1 MWIRACREIDVRKW
15 GLPRPGMLPSPLRH
29 LPPAAAA
36 PRIGP
41 PAAGREAEQT
51 LRLETTPDLAE
62 RRQIRSAIR
71 ELRRQELERD
81 EEALASKRFRSER
94 GSRRQENK
102 ENWLRSQRL
111 EEEQQKSLALL
122 SGKLDSI
129 TDVEELTALLRGAD
143 EYEERKLIRAAI
155 RKLRANEIEA
165 AASAGRAHNSR
176 KGEKEPLA
184 SKGKESSDGGSS
196 PAQLEDLE
204 ERERIRAQI
213 RELRSEQRGEPHKPD
228 AQDPASGT
236 LLLLDPLHPPCCS
249 SSLELEPQRRAEP
262 PERSS
267 QSPEPGPG
275 AEQPCTQEGAGEG
288 LGQPEAGGSGEPSQ
302 GGPEH
307 QETPATTGDSCPV
320 EETRRRLPS
329 DGNQNSQV
337 SICVKSQVPEKPAS
351 SANKTTRAEPA
362 REQPFQRANSVR
374 ERVRKFTSDSL
385 AQPGPRSCSQKW
397 ESPGKGSWVL
407 QQQLLRPQGAC
418 GSQAASAQRTADL
431 PSGPRC
437 GLSPAPPGHAAL
449 RGAKEG
455 SGGPPA
461 SSRAEHHTSSSEAQA
476 AMAGGPACPKE
487 EGSSVGRSQAGQS
500 QGGRL
505 TSPQRPIENAEGSSS
520 GTEEPGA
527 QHAASLPS
535 CPAQPQPPACGTKA
549 SARDEDTMKTLFTIE
564 IKDGRA
570 QPVSNRIVGV
580 PGSQRA
586 ELTLGLRSSPIRI
599 SSSSTASGTGRVSTA
614 SKMEAELVE
623 RPQVPVPEPELPNG
637 MEKAQAR
644 EPEKRNKLSAE
655 ELSRIEEEDVLDKM
669 LDQTSDFEERRLI
682 RSAMRELRQRK
693 REQRDK
699 ERGQRLEEVK
709 SQAAAGKTGHATETT
724 TRQSAQSADGSA
736 RHTLTK
742 TEHLVQSKDGTKTSR
757 MTTVESSYTKRSDNG
772 STFVQTKSSYSSS
785 SKKVGSI
792 FDREDESSSRQGSL
806 AALERRQAEKK
817 KELLKAQILPKTSA
831 TQARKAM
838 IEKLEKESGS
848 PSSPA
853 MSRVAVQRSSSF
865 GVPNANSIKQML
877 LDWCRAKT
885 RGYEHVDIQN
895 FSSSWSDGMA
905 FCALVHNFFPEAF
918 DYTQLTPQNRRRNF
932 EVAFSSAEMLVDCM
946 PLVEVEDMMI
956 MGKRPDSK
964 CVFTYVQSLYNHL
977 RRHELRLRQKEF

>member
-1 MWIRACREIDVRKW
+1 MSEENLLSMDEGALRK
-15 GLPRPGMLPSPLRH
+15 LL
-29 LPPAAAA
+29 
-36 PRIGP
+36 
-41 PAAGREAEQT
+41 EAT
-51 LRLETTPDLAE
+51 LDLAE

-94 GSRRQENK
+94 GSHRQENK

-129 TDVEELTALLRGAD
+129 TDVEELTALLRGAG

-165 AASAGRAHNSR
+165 AASAGRAHSSR
-176 KGEKEPLA
+176 KGENEPLA
-184 SKGKESSDGGSS
+184 SKGQESADGGSS
-196 PAQLEDLE
+196 VLEDLE

-213 RELRSEQRGEPHKPD
+213 RELRSEQRGEPQKPD

-236 LLLLDPLHPPCCS
+236 LLLLDPLHPPRCS
-249 SSLELEPQRRAEP
+249 SSSELEPQQRAEP
-262 PERSS
+262 PECSS

-275 AEQPCTQEGAGEG
+275 AEQPCVSLTSPCTPERDGEG
-288 LGQPEAGGSGEPSQ
+288 PSQPEAGGSGGPNQ
-302 GGPEH
+302 GGPEQ
-307 QETPATTGDSCPV
+307 QEAPAATGNSCPA
-320 EETRRRLPS
+320 EETHQRLPS
-329 DGNQNSQV
+329 NGSQSSQV
-337 SICVKSQVPEKPAS
+337 SVCVKSQAPEKPAS
-351 SANKTTRAEPA
+351 AANKTRAEPT

-407 QQQLLRPQGAC
+407 QQQLLRPQGA
-418 GSQAASAQRTADL
+418 QRTADL

-461 SSRAEHHTSSSEAQA
+461 SSSAERRTSSSEAEA

-487 EGSSVGRSQAGQS
+487 EGSSVGRSQAGQL
-500 QGGRL
+500 QGGQL
-505 TSPQRPIENAEGSSS
+505 TSPQRHIENAVGSSS
-520 GTEEPGA
+520 CTEEPGT

-535 CPAQPQPPACGTKA
+535 SPARAQPPACGTKA

-570 QPVSNRIVGV
+570 QPISSRIVST
-580 PGSQRA
+580 PGSQRT
-586 ELTLGLRSSPIRI
+586 ELTLGLQSSPIRI
-599 SSSSTASGTGRVSTA
+599 SSSSSTASCTGRVSTA
-614 SKMEAELVE
+614 SKMEAEPVE
-623 RPQVPVPEPELPNG
+623 QPQVPVPEPELSNG

-644 EPEKRNKLSAE
+644 EPEKRSKLSAE
-655 ELSRIEEEDVLDKM
+655 ELSRIEEEEVLDKM
-669 LDQTSDFEERRLI
+669 LDQTLDFEERRLI

-699 ERGQRLEEVK
+699 ERGQRLQEVK
-709 SQAAAGKTGHATETT
+709 SQAAAGKTGRATENT
-724 TRQSAQSADGSA
+724 TRQGAQSADGSA

-742 TEHLVQSKDGTKTSR
+742 TEHLVQSNNGTKTSR
-757 MTTVESSYTKRSDNG
+757 MTTVESSYTKRSENG

-817 KELLKAQILPKTSA
+817 KELLKAQSLPKTSA

-905 FCALVHNFFPEAF
+905 FCALVHNFFPQAF

-932 EVAFSSAEMLVDCM
+932 EVAFSSAEKHADC
-946 PLVEVEDMMI
+946 PQLLDVEDMVRM
-956 MGKRPDSK
+956 REPDWK
-964 CVFTYVQSLYNHL
+964 CVYTYIQEFYRCLVQKGLVKTKKS
-977 RRHELRLRQKEF
+977 

>member
-1 MWIRACREIDVRKW
+1 MSEENLLSMDEGALRK
-15 GLPRPGMLPSPLRH
+15 LL
-29 LPPAAAA
+29 
-36 PRIGP
+36 
-41 PAAGREAEQT
+41 EAT
-51 LRLETTPDLAE
+51 LDLAE

-94 GSRRQENK
+94 SSHRQENK
-102 ENWLRSQRL
+102 ENWLRSQQL

-129 TDVEELTALLRGAD
+129 TDVEELTALLRGAG

-165 AASAGRAHNSR
+165 AASAGRAHSSR
-176 KGEKEPLA
+176 KGENEPLA
-184 SKGKESSDGGSS
+184 SKGKESANGGSS
-196 PAQLEDLE
+196 VLEDLE
-204 ERERIRAQI
+204 EQEHIRAQI
-213 RELRSEQRGEPHKPD
+213 RELRSEQRGEPQKPD
-228 AQDPASGT
+228 AQDLASGT
-236 LLLLDPLHPPCCS
+236 LLLLDPLHPPRCS
-249 SSLELEPQRRAEP
+249 SSSELEPQQRAEP
-262 PERSS
+262 PEHSS

-275 AEQPCTQEGAGEG
+275 AEQPCVSPTSPCAQEGDGEG
-288 LGQPEAGGSGEPSQ
+288 LGQPEAGGSGGLSQ
-302 GGPEH
+302 GGPEQ
-307 QETPATTGDSCPV
+307 QEAPATTGDSCPA
-320 EETRRRLPS
+320 EETHQRLPS
-329 DGNQNSQV
+329 NGSWSSQV
-337 SICVKSQVPEKPAS
+337 SVCVKSQAPEKPAS
-351 SANKTTRAEPA
+351 AANKTRAEPT

-407 QQQLLRPQGAC
+407 QQQLLRPQGA
-418 GSQAASAQRTADL
+418 QRTADL
-431 PSGPRC
+431 PIGPRC

-449 RGAKEG
+449 QGAKEG

-461 SSRAEHHTSSSEAQA
+461 SSRTERRTSSSEAEA

-500 QGGRL
+500 QGGQL
-505 TSPQRPIENAEGSSS
+505 TSPKRPIENAVGSSS
-520 GTEEPGA
+520 CTEEPGT

-535 CPAQPQPPACGTKA
+535 SPARPQPPACGTKA
-549 SARDEDTMKTLFTIE
+549 SARDEDAMKTLFTIE

-570 QPVSNRIVGV
+570 QPDSSRIVSA
-580 PGSQRA
+580 PGSQRT
-586 ELTLGLRSSPIRI
+586 ELTLGLRSSPIQI
-599 SSSSTASGTGRVSTA
+599 SSSSTASGTSRVTTA

-623 RPQVPVPEPELPNG
+623 QPQVPVPEPELSNG

-644 EPEKRNKLSAE
+644 EPEKRSKLSAE
-655 ELSRIEEEDVLDKM
+655 ELSRIEEEEVLDKM
-669 LDQTSDFEERRLI
+669 LDQTLDFEERRLI

-693 REQRDK
+693 RD
-699 ERGQRLEEVK
+699 
-709 SQAAAGKTGHATETT
+709 
-724 TRQSAQSADGSA
+724 
-736 RHTLTK
+736 
-742 TEHLVQSKDGTKTSR
+742 DGTKTSR
-757 MTTVESSYTKRSDNG
+757 MRTVESSYTKRSENG

-817 KELLKAQILPKTSA
+817 KELLKAQSLPKTSA

-905 FCALVHNFFPEAF
+905 FCALVHNFFPQAF

>member
-1 MWIRACREIDVRKW
+1 MSEENLLSMDEGALRK
-15 GLPRPGMLPSPLRH
+15 LL
-29 LPPAAAA
+29 
-36 PRIGP
+36 
-41 PAAGREAEQT
+41 EA
-51 LRLETTPDLAE
+51 TPDLAE

-262 PERSS
+262 LERSS

-275 AEQPCTQEGAGEG
+275 AEQPCTQEGDGEG

-302 GGPEH
+302 GGPEQ

-329 DGNQNSQV
+329 DGNQSSQV

-351 SANKTTRAEPA
+351 SANKTTRAAPTHDVPGTPARQDLHRYTHMPSAPYSPLPARSAEPA

-418 GSQAASAQRTADL
+418 SSQAASAQRTADL

-623 RPQVPVPEPELPNG
+623 QPQVPVPEPELPNG

-693 REQRDK
+693 RE
-699 ERGQRLEEVK
+699 
-709 SQAAAGKTGHATETT
+709 
-724 TRQSAQSADGSA
+724 
-736 RHTLTK
+736 
-742 TEHLVQSKDGTKTSR
+742 DGTKTSR

-895 FSSSWSDGMA
+895 FSSSWSDGLA

>member
-1 MWIRACREIDVRKW
+1 MSEENLLSMDEGALRK
-15 GLPRPGMLPSPLRH
+15 LL
-29 LPPAAAA
+29 
-36 PRIGP
+36 
-41 PAAGREAEQT
+41 EAT
-51 LRLETTPDLAE
+51 LDLAE

-94 GSRRQENK
+94 GSHRQENK

-129 TDVEELTALLRGAD
+129 TDVEELTALLRGAG

-165 AASAGRAHNSR
+165 AASAGRAHSSR
-176 KGEKEPLA
+176 KGENEPLA
-184 SKGKESSDGGSS
+184 SKGQESADGGSS
-196 PAQLEDLE
+196 VLEDLE

-213 RELRSEQRGEPHKPD
+213 RELRSEQRGEPQKPD

-236 LLLLDPLHPPCCS
+236 LLLLDPLHPPRCS
-249 SSLELEPQRRAEP
+249 SSSELEPQQRAEP
-262 PERSS
+262 PECSS

-275 AEQPCTQEGAGEG
+275 AEQPCVSLTSPCTPERDGEG
-288 LGQPEAGGSGEPSQ
+288 PSQPEAGGSGGPNQ
-302 GGPEH
+302 GGPEQ
-307 QETPATTGDSCPV
+307 QEAPAATGNSCPA
-320 EETRRRLPS
+320 EETHQRLPS
-329 DGNQNSQV
+329 NGSQSSQV
-337 SICVKSQVPEKPAS
+337 SVCVKSQAPEKPAS
-351 SANKTTRAEPA
+351 AANKTRAEPT

-407 QQQLLRPQGAC
+407 QQQLLRPQGA
-418 GSQAASAQRTADL
+418 QRTADL

-461 SSRAEHHTSSSEAQA
+461 SSSAERRTSSSEAEA

-487 EGSSVGRSQAGQS
+487 EGSSVGRSQAGQL
-500 QGGRL
+500 QGGQL
-505 TSPQRPIENAEGSSS
+505 TSPQRHIENAVGSSS
-520 GTEEPGA
+520 CTEEPGT

-535 CPAQPQPPACGTKA
+535 SPARAQPPACGTKA

-570 QPVSNRIVGV
+570 QPISSRIVST
-580 PGSQRA
+580 PGSQRT
-586 ELTLGLRSSPIRI
+586 ELTLGLQSSPIRI
-599 SSSSTASGTGRVSTA
+599 SSSSSTASCTGRVSTA
-614 SKMEAELVE
+614 SKMEAEPVE
-623 RPQVPVPEPELPNG
+623 QPQVPVPEPELSNG

-644 EPEKRNKLSAE
+644 EPEKRSKLSAE
-655 ELSRIEEEDVLDKM
+655 ELSRIEEEEVLDKM
-669 LDQTSDFEERRLI
+669 LDQTLDFEERRLI

-693 REQRDK
+693 RDN
-699 ERGQRLEEVK
+699 
-709 SQAAAGKTGHATETT
+709 
-724 TRQSAQSADGSA
+724 
-736 RHTLTK
+736 
-742 TEHLVQSKDGTKTSR
+742 GTKTSR
-757 MTTVESSYTKRSDNG
+757 MTTVESSYTKRSENG

-817 KELLKAQILPKTSA
+817 KELLKAQSLPKTSA

-905 FCALVHNFFPEAF
+905 FCALVHNFFPQAF

>member
-351 SANKTTRAEPA
+351 SANKTTRAAPTHDVPGPPARQDLHRYAHMPSAPYSPLPARSTEPA

-693 REQRDK
+693 RE
-699 ERGQRLEEVK
+699 
-709 SQAAAGKTGHATETT
+709 
-724 TRQSAQSADGSA
+724 
-736 RHTLTK
+736 
-742 TEHLVQSKDGTKTSR
+742 DGTKTSR

>member
-1 MWIRACREIDVRKW
+1 MSEENLLSMDEGALRK
-15 GLPRPGMLPSPLRH
+15 LL
-29 LPPAAAA
+29 
-36 PRIGP
+36 
-41 PAAGREAEQT
+41 EAT
-51 LRLETTPDLAE
+51 LDLAE

-111 EEEQQKSLALL
+111 EEEQQKSLVLL

-129 TDVEELTALLRGAD
+129 TDVEELTALLRGAG

-176 KGEKEPLA
+176 KGENEPLA

-196 PAQLEDLE
+196 VVEDLE

-236 LLLLDPLHPPCCS
+236 LLLLDPLHPPRCS
-249 SSLELEPQRRAEP
+249 SSSELEPQQRAEP

-275 AEQPCTQEGAGEG
+275 AEQPCTQEGDGQG

-302 GGPEH
+302 GGPEQ
-307 QETPATTGDSCPV
+307 QEPPATTGDSCPA

-329 DGNQNSQV
+329 DGSQSSQV
-337 SICVKSQVPEKPAS
+337 SVCVKSQVPEKPAS

-407 QQQLLRPQGAC
+407 QQQLLRPQGAW
-418 GSQAASAQRTADL
+418 GSQAGSAQRTADL

-487 EGSSVGRSQAGQS
+487 EGSPVGRSQAGQS

-570 QPVSNRIVGV
+570 QPVSSRIVGA

-586 ELTLGLRSSPIRI
+586 ELTLGLRSSPIRS

-623 RPQVPVPEPELPNG
+623 QPQVPVPEPELPNG

-644 EPEKRNKLSAE
+644 EPEKRSKLSAE

-693 REQRDK
+693 RD
-699 ERGQRLEEVK
+699 
-709 SQAAAGKTGHATETT
+709 
-724 TRQSAQSADGSA
+724 
-736 RHTLTK
+736 
-742 TEHLVQSKDGTKTSR
+742 DGTKTSR
-757 MTTVESSYTKRSDNG
+757 MTTVESSYTKRSENG

-932 EVAFSSAEMLVDCM
+932 EVAFSSAEKHADC
-946 PLVEVEDMMI
+946 PQLLDVEDMVRM
-956 MGKRPDSK
+956 REPDWK
-964 CVFTYVQSLYNHL
+964 CVYTYIQEFYRCLVQKGLVKTKKS
-977 RRHELRLRQKEF
+977 

>member
-1 MWIRACREIDVRKW
+1 MSEENLLSMDEGALRK
-15 GLPRPGMLPSPLRH
+15 LL
-29 LPPAAAA
+29 
-36 PRIGP
+36 
-41 PAAGREAEQT
+41 EAT
-51 LRLETTPDLAE
+51 LDLAE

-94 GSRRQENK
+94 SSHRQENK

-129 TDVEELTALLRGAD
+129 TDVEELTALLRGAG

-155 RKLRANEIEA
+155 RKLRAKEIEA
-165 AASAGRAHNSR
+165 AASAGRAHGSR
-176 KGEKEPLA
+176 KGENEPLA
-184 SKGKESSDGGSS
+184 FKEKESPDGGSS
-196 PAQLEDLE
+196 VPEDLE
-204 ERERIRAQI
+204 EREQIRAKI
-213 RELRSEQRGEPHKPD
+213 RELRSEQRREPQKPD

-236 LLLLDPLHPPCCS
+236 LLLLDPLPPPHCS
-249 SSLELEPQRRAEP
+249 SSSELEPQQRADP

-267 QSPEPGPG
+267 QSPEPSPG
-275 AEQPCTQEGAGEG
+275 AEQPCASLTSPCAQEGDGEG
-288 LGQPEAGGSGEPSQ
+288 FGQPEAGGSGEPSQ
-302 GGPEH
+302 GEPEQ
-307 QETPATTGDSCPV
+307 QEAPATTGDSCPA
-320 EETRRRLPS
+320 EETCRRLPS
-329 DGNQNSQV
+329 NRSQSSQV
-337 SICVKSQVPEKPAS
+337 SSCVKSQAPEKPAS
-351 SANKTTRAEPA
+351 TANKTRAAPTHDVPGTPARQDLSRHTHMPSAPFSPLLAHSTEPA

-397 ESPGKGSWVL
+397 ETPGKGSWVL
-407 QQQLLRPQGAC
+407 QQQLLRPQGAW
-418 GSQAASAQRTADL
+418 GSKAGSAQCTADL

-437 GLSPAPPGHAAL
+437 GLSPAPLGHAAL
-449 RGAKEG
+449 RGVKEG

-461 SSRAEHHTSSSEAQA
+461 SSRAERRTSSLEAEA
-476 AMAGGPACPKE
+476 AIAGGPACPKE

-500 QGGRL
+500 QGSLL
-505 TSPQRPIENAEGSSS
+505 TSPQRPIENTEGSSS

-535 CPAQPQPPACGTKA
+535 RPARPQPPACGTKA
-549 SARDEDTMKTLFTIE
+549 SARDEDPMKTLFTIE

-570 QPVSNRIVGV
+570 QPLSSRVVGT

-599 SSSSTASGTGRVSTA
+599 SSTGTGRVSTA
-614 SKMEAELVE
+614 SKMEAELTQQ
-623 RPQVPVPEPELPNG
+623 PQVLVPEPELPNG

-644 EPEKRNKLSAE
+644 EPEKRSKLSAE

-682 RSAMRELRQRK
+682 RTAMRELRQRK
-693 REQRDK
+693 RD
-699 ERGQRLEEVK
+699 
-709 SQAAAGKTGHATETT
+709 
-724 TRQSAQSADGSA
+724 
-736 RHTLTK
+736 
-742 TEHLVQSKDGTKTSR
+742 DGTRTSR
-757 MTTVESSYTKRSDNG
+757 MTTVESSYTKRSENG

-817 KELLKAQILPKTSA
+817 KELLKAQSLPKTSA

>member
-1 MWIRACREIDVRKW
+1 MSEENLLSMDEGALRK
-15 GLPRPGMLPSPLRH
+15 LL
-29 LPPAAAA
+29 
-36 PRIGP
+36 
-41 PAAGREAEQT
+41 EAT
-51 LRLETTPDLAE
+51 LDLAE

-94 GSRRQENK
+94 GSHRQENK
-102 ENWLRSQRL
+102 ENWLGSQRL

-129 TDVEELTALLRGAD
+129 TDVEELTALLRGAG

-165 AASAGRAHNSR
+165 AASAGGSHSSR
-176 KGEKEPLA
+176 KGDNEPLA
-184 SKGKESSDGGSS
+184 SKGKESADGGSS
-196 PAQLEDLE
+196 VLEDLE

-213 RELRSEQRGEPHKPD
+213 RELRSEQRGEPQKPD

-236 LLLLDPLHPPCCS
+236 LLLLDPLHPPRCS
-249 SSLELEPQRRAEP
+249 SSSELEPQQRAEP
-262 PERSS
+262 PECSS

-275 AEQPCTQEGAGEG
+275 AEQPCASPTSPCAQEGDGEG
-288 LGQPEAGGSGEPSQ
+288 LGQPEAGGSGGPSQ
-302 GGPEH
+302 GEPE
-307 QETPATTGDSCPV
+307 QQATPATTGDSCPA
-320 EETRRRLPS
+320 EETHQRLPS
-329 DGNQNSQV
+329 NGSRSSQV
-337 SICVKSQVPEKPAS
+337 SVCVKSQAPEKPPSA
-351 SANKTTRAEPA
+351 ANKTRAAPTQDVPGTPARQDLRRYAHMPSAPFSPLPARSTEPT

-385 AQPGPRSCSQKW
+385 AQPAPRSCSQKW
-397 ESPGKGSWVL
+397 ESPGKGSWAL
-407 QQQLLRPQGAC
+407 QQQLLRPQG
-418 GSQAASAQRTADL
+418 AQRTADL

-437 GLSPAPPGHAAL
+437 GLSPVPPGHAAL

-461 SSRAEHHTSSSEAQA
+461 SSRAERRTSSSEAEA

-505 TSPQRPIENAEGSSS
+505 TSPQRPIENAVGSSS
-520 GTEEPGA
+520 CTEEPGT
-527 QHAASLPS
+527 QYAASLPS
-535 CPAQPQPPACGTKA
+535 RPARPQPPACGTKA

-570 QPVSNRIVGV
+570 QPVSSRIVGA

-623 RPQVPVPEPELPNG
+623 QAQVPVPEPELSNG

-644 EPEKRNKLSAE
+644 ELEKRSKLSAE
-655 ELSRIEEEDVLDKM
+655 ELSRIEEEEVLDKM
-669 LDQTSDFEERRLI
+669 LDQTLDFEERRLI

-699 ERGQRLEEVK
+699 ERGQRLQEVK

-742 TEHLVQSKDGTKTSR
+742 TEHLVQSNDGTKTSR
-757 MTTVESSYTKRSDNG
+757 MTTVESSYTKRSENG

-817 KELLKAQILPKTSA
+817 KELLKAQSLPKTSA

-838 IEKLEKESGS
+838 IEKLESGS

-932 EVAFSSAEMLVDCM
+932 EVAFSSAEKHADC
-946 PLVEVEDMMI
+946 PQLLDVEDMVRM
-956 MGKRPDSK
+956 REPDWK
-964 CVFTYVQSLYNHL
+964 CVYTYIQEFYRCLVQKGLVKTKKS
-977 RRHELRLRQKEF
+977 

>member
-1 MWIRACREIDVRKW
+1 MSEENLLSMDEGALRK
-15 GLPRPGMLPSPLRH
+15 LL
-29 LPPAAAA
+29 
-36 PRIGP
+36 
-41 PAAGREAEQT
+41 EAT
-51 LRLETTPDLAE
+51 LDLAE

-71 ELRRQELERD
+71 ELRRQELEQD

-102 ENWLRSQRL
+102 ENWLRSQQL

-129 TDVEELTALLRGAD
+129 TDVEELTALLRGAG

-165 AASAGRAHNSR
+165 AASAGRAHSSR
-176 KGEKEPLA
+176 KGENEPLA

-196 PAQLEDLE
+196 VLEDLE

-213 RELRSEQRGEPHKPD
+213 RELRSEQRGEPHKSD

-236 LLLLDPLHPPCCS
+236 LLLLDPLHPPRCS
-249 SSLELEPQRRAEP
+249 LSSELEPQQGAEP

-275 AEQPCTQEGAGEG
+275 AEQPCASPPSPSAQDRDGEG

-302 GGPEH
+302 GGPEQ
-307 QETPATTGDSCPV
+307 QEAPATTGDSCPV
-320 EETRRRLPS
+320 EETCRRLPS
-329 DGNQNSQV
+329 NGSQSSQV
-337 SICVKSQVPEKPAS
+337 SVCVKSQAPEKPAS
-351 SANKTTRAEPA
+351 AANKPRAEPT

-407 QQQLLRPQGAC
+407 QQQLLRPQGAW
-418 GSQAASAQRTADL
+418 GSQAGGAQRTADL

-449 RGAKEG
+449 QGAKEG
-455 SGGPPA
+455 SGGPPV
-461 SSRAEHHTSSSEAQA
+461 SSRAEHRTSSSEAEA
-476 AMAGGPACPKE
+476 AMARGPACPKE

-500 QGGRL
+500 QSGRL

-520 GTEEPGA
+520 GTEEPGT
-527 QHAASLPS
+527 QHAASLLS
-535 CPAQPQPPACGTKA
+535 CPARPQPPACGTKA

-570 QPVSNRIVGV
+570 QPVGSRVVGA

-586 ELTLGLRSSPIRI
+586 ELTLGLRRSPIRI
-599 SSSSTASGTGRVSTA
+599 SSSSTAS
-614 SKMEAELVE
+614 KMEAELAE
-623 RPQVPVPEPELPNG
+623 QPQVPVPDPELPNG

-644 EPEKRNKLSAE
+644 EPEKRSKLSAE
-655 ELSRIEEEDVLDKM
+655 ELSRIEDEDVLDKM

-699 ERGQRLEEVK
+699 ERGQRLQEAK

-736 RHTLTK
+736 RRTLTK
-742 TEHLVQSKDGTKTSR
+742 TEHLVQSNDGTKTSR
-757 MTTVESSYTKRSDNG
+757 MTTVESSYTKRSENG

-817 KELLKAQILPKTSA
+817 KELLKAQSLPKTSA

>member
-1 MWIRACREIDVRKW
+1 MSEENLLSMDEGALRK
-15 GLPRPGMLPSPLRH
+15 LL
-29 LPPAAAA
+29 
-36 PRIGP
+36 
-41 PAAGREAEQT
+41 EAT
-51 LRLETTPDLAE
+51 LDLAE

-94 GSRRQENK
+94 GSHRQENK

-129 TDVEELTALLRGAD
+129 TDVEELTALLRGAG

-165 AASAGRAHNSR
+165 AASAGRAHSSR
-176 KGEKEPLA
+176 KGENEPLA
-184 SKGKESSDGGSS
+184 SKGKESVDGGSS
-196 PAQLEDLE
+196 VLEDLE
-204 ERERIRAQI
+204 ERECIRAQI
-213 RELRSEQRGEPHKPD
+213 RELRSEQRGEPQKPD

-236 LLLLDPLHPPCCS
+236 LLLLDPLHPPRCS
-249 SSLELEPQRRAEP
+249 SSSSSELEPQQRAEP
-262 PERSS
+262 PECSS
-267 QSPEPGPG
+267 QSPEPVPG
-275 AEQPCTQEGAGEG
+275 AEQPCASPTRPCAREGDGEG
-288 LGQPEAGGSGEPSQ
+288 LGQPEAGGSGGPSQ
-302 GGPEH
+302 GEPE
-307 QETPATTGDSCPV
+307 QQTAPASTGDSCPA
-320 EETRRRLPS
+320 EETRQRLPS
-329 DGNQNSQV
+329 NGSRSSQV
-337 SICVKSQVPEKPAS
+337 SVCVKSQAPEKPAS
-351 SANKTTRAEPA
+351 AANKTRAEPT

-407 QQQLLRPQGAC
+407 QQQRLRPQG
-418 GSQAASAQRTADL
+418 AQRTADL

-461 SSRAEHHTSSSEAQA
+461 SSRAERRTSSSSEAEA

-487 EGSSVGRSQAGQS
+487 EGSSVGRSQPGQS

-505 TSPQRPIENAEGSSS
+505 TSPQRPVENAVGSLSY
-520 GTEEPGA
+520 TEEPGT

-535 CPAQPQPPACGTKA
+535 RPARPQPPACGTKA

-570 QPVSNRIVGV
+570 QPVSSRIVGA

-599 SSSSTASGTGRVSTA
+599 SSSSTASGTAG
-614 SKMEAELVE
+614 KMEAELVKQ
-623 RPQVPVPEPELPNG
+623 PQVPVPEPELSNG
-637 MEKAQAR
+637 MEKAQGR
-644 EPEKRNKLSAE
+644 ESEKRSKLSAE
-655 ELSRIEEEDVLDKM
+655 ELSRIEEEEVLDKM
-669 LDQTSDFEERRLI
+669 LDQTLDFEERRLI

-699 ERGQRLEEVK
+699 ERGQRLQEVK

-742 TEHLVQSKDGTKTSR
+742 TEHLVQSNDGTKTSR
-757 MTTVESSYTKRSDNG
+757 MTTVESSYTKRSENG

-817 KELLKAQILPKTSA
+817 KELLKAQSLPKTSA

-918 DYTQLTPQNRRRNF
+918 DYAQLTPQNRRRNF

>member
-1 MWIRACREIDVRKW
+1 MSEENLLSMDEGALRK
-15 GLPRPGMLPSPLRH
+15 LL
-29 LPPAAAA
+29 
-36 PRIGP
+36 
-41 PAAGREAEQT
+41 EAT
-51 LRLETTPDLAE
+51 LDLAE

-94 GSRRQENK
+94 GSHRQENK

-129 TDVEELTALLRGAD
+129 TDVEELTALLRGAG

-165 AASAGRAHNSR
+165 AASAGRAHSSW
-176 KGEKEPLA
+176 KGENEPLA
-184 SKGKESSDGGSS
+184 SKGKESADGGSS
-196 PAQLEDLE
+196 VLEDLE
-204 ERERIRAQI
+204 EQERIRAQI
-213 RELRSEQRGEPHKPD
+213 RELRSEQRGEPQKPD
-228 AQDPASGT
+228 AQDLASGT
-236 LLLLDPLHPPCCS
+236 LLLLDPLHPPRCS
-249 SSLELEPQRRAEP
+249 SSSELEPQQRAEP

-275 AEQPCTQEGAGEG
+275 AEQPCVSPTSPCAQEGDDEG
-288 LGQPEAGGSGEPSQ
+288 LSQPEAGGSEGLSQ
-302 GGPEH
+302 GGPEQ
-307 QETPATTGDSCPV
+307 QEAPATTGDSCPA
-320 EETRRRLPS
+320 EETHQRLPS
-329 DGNQNSQV
+329 NGSRSSQV
-337 SICVKSQVPEKPAS
+337 SVCVKSQAPEKPAS
-351 SANKTTRAEPA
+351 TANKTRAEPT

-407 QQQLLRPQGAC
+407 QQQLLRPQGA
-418 GSQAASAQRTADL
+418 QRTADL

-461 SSRAEHHTSSSEAQA
+461 SSRTERRTSSSEAEA

-500 QGGRL
+500 QSGQL
-505 TSPQRPIENAEGSSS
+505 TSPKRPIENAVGSSS
-520 GTEEPGA
+520 CTEEPGT

-535 CPAQPQPPACGTKA
+535 SPAWPQPPACGTKA
-549 SARDEDTMKTLFTIE
+549 STRDEDAMKTLFTIE

-570 QPVSNRIVGV
+570 QPDSSRIVSA
-580 PGSQRA
+580 PGSQRT

-599 SSSSTASGTGRVSTA
+599 SNSSTASGTSRVSTA

-623 RPQVPVPEPELPNG
+623 QPQVPVPEPELSNG

-644 EPEKRNKLSAE
+644 EPEKRSKLSAE
-655 ELSRIEEEDVLDKM
+655 ELSRIEEEEVLDKM
-669 LDQTSDFEERRLI
+669 LDQTLDFEERRLI

-693 REQRDK
+693 RD
-699 ERGQRLEEVK
+699 
-709 SQAAAGKTGHATETT
+709 
-724 TRQSAQSADGSA
+724 
-736 RHTLTK
+736 
-742 TEHLVQSKDGTKTSR
+742 DGTKTSR
-757 MTTVESSYTKRSDNG
+757 MRTVESSYTKRSENG

-806 AALERRQAEKK
+806 ATLERRQAEKK
-817 KELLKAQILPKTSA
+817 KELLKAQSLPKTSA

-905 FCALVHNFFPEAF
+905 FCALVHNFFPQAF

>member
-1 MWIRACREIDVRKW
+1 MSEENLLSMDEGALRK
-15 GLPRPGMLPSPLRH
+15 LL
-29 LPPAAAA
+29 
-36 PRIGP
+36 
-41 PAAGREAEQT
+41 EA
-51 LRLETTPDLAE
+51 TPDLAE

-262 PERSS
+262 LERSS

-275 AEQPCTQEGAGEG
+275 AEQPCTQEGDGEG

-302 GGPEH
+302 GGPEQ

-329 DGNQNSQV
+329 DGNQSSQV

-418 GSQAASAQRTADL
+418 SSQAASAQRTADL

-623 RPQVPVPEPELPNG
+623 QPQVPVPEPELPNG

-699 ERGQRLEEVK
+699 ERGQRLQEVK

-895 FSSSWSDGMA
+895 FSSSWSDGLA

>member
-1 MWIRACREIDVRKW
+1 MSEENLLSMDEGALRK
-15 GLPRPGMLPSPLRH
+15 LL
-29 LPPAAAA
+29 
-36 PRIGP
+36 
-41 PAAGREAEQT
+41 EA
-51 LRLETTPDLAE
+51 TPDLAE

-262 PERSS
+262 LERSS

-275 AEQPCTQEGAGEG
+275 AEQPCTQEGDGEG

-302 GGPEH
+302 GGPEQ

-329 DGNQNSQV
+329 DGNQSSQV

-418 GSQAASAQRTADL
+418 SSQAASAQRTADL

-623 RPQVPVPEPELPNG
+623 QPQVPVPEPELPNG

-699 ERGQRLEEVK
+699 ERGQRLQEVK

-885 RGYEHVDIQN
+885 RGYEEARRLSAVAGRGGHGPDARAGLEV
-895 FSSSWSDGMA
+895 
-905 FCALVHNFFPEAF
+905 CVHIHSGVLSLPGPEGAGKN
-918 DYTQLTPQNRRRNF
+918 QKV
-932 EVAFSSAEMLVDCM
+932 VAYFHPRERWMLVDCM

>member
-1 MWIRACREIDVRKW
+1 MSEENLLSMDEGALRK
-15 GLPRPGMLPSPLRH
+15 LL
-29 LPPAAAA
+29 
-36 PRIGP
+36 
-41 PAAGREAEQT
+41 EAT
-51 LRLETTPDLAE
+51 LDLAE
-62 RRQIRSAIR
+62 RRHIRSAIR

-94 GSRRQENK
+94 GSHRQENK

-129 TDVEELTALLRGAD
+129 TDVEELTALLRGAG

-155 RKLRANEIEA
+155 RKLRASEIEA
-165 AASAGRAHNSR
+165 AASAGGAHSSR
-176 KGEKEPLA
+176 KGDNEPLA
-184 SKGKESSDGGSS
+184 SKGKESADGGSS
-196 PAQLEDLE
+196 VLEDLE

-213 RELRSEQRGEPHKPD
+213 RELRCEQRGEPQKPD
-228 AQDPASGT
+228 AQDPPSGT
-236 LLLLDPLHPPCCS
+236 LLLLDPLHPPRCS
-249 SSLELEPQRRAEP
+249 SSSELEPQQRAEP

-275 AEQPCTQEGAGEG
+275 AEQPCASPTSPCAQEGDG
-288 LGQPEAGGSGEPSQ
+288 EAGGSGGSSQ
-302 GGPEH
+302 GEPE
-307 QETPATTGDSCPV
+307 QQAAPATTGDSCPA
-320 EETRRRLPS
+320 EETRQRLPS
-329 DGNQNSQV
+329 NGSRSSQV
-337 SICVKSQVPEKPAS
+337 SVCVKSQAPEKPAS
-351 SANKTTRAEPA
+351 AANKTRAAPTQDVPGTPARQDLRRYAHMPPAPFSPLLARSTEPT

-385 AQPGPRSCSQKW
+385 AQPAPRSCSQKW
-397 ESPGKGSWVL
+397 ESPGKGSWAL
-407 QQQLLRPQGAC
+407 QQQLLRPQG
-418 GSQAASAQRTADL
+418 AQRTADL

-437 GLSPAPPGHAAL
+437 GLSPVPPGHAAL

-461 SSRAEHHTSSSEAQA
+461 SSRAERRTSSSEAEA

-505 TSPQRPIENAEGSSS
+505 TSPQRPIENAVGSSS
-520 GTEEPGA
+520 CTEEPGT

-535 CPAQPQPPACGTKA
+535 RPARPQPPACGTKA

-570 QPVSNRIVGV
+570 QPVSSRIVGA

-623 RPQVPVPEPELPNG
+623 QPQVPVPEPELSNG

-644 EPEKRNKLSAE
+644 EPERRSKLSAE
-655 ELSRIEEEDVLDKM
+655 ELSRIEEEEVLDKM
-669 LDQTSDFEERRLI
+669 LDQTLDFEERRLI

-693 REQRDK
+693 RD
-699 ERGQRLEEVK
+699 
-709 SQAAAGKTGHATETT
+709 
-724 TRQSAQSADGSA
+724 
-736 RHTLTK
+736 
-742 TEHLVQSKDGTKTSR
+742 DGTKTSR
-757 MTTVESSYTKRSDNG
+757 MTTVESSYTKRSENG

-817 KELLKAQILPKTSA
+817 KELLKAQSLPKTSA

-918 DYTQLTPQNRRRNF
+918 DYTQLTPQNRRHNF

>member
-1 MWIRACREIDVRKW
+1 MSEENLLSMDEGALRK
-15 GLPRPGMLPSPLRH
+15 LL
-29 LPPAAAA
+29 
-36 PRIGP
+36 
-41 PAAGREAEQT
+41 EAT
-51 LRLETTPDLAE
+51 LDLAE
-62 RRQIRSAIR
+62 RRHIRSAIR

-94 GSRRQENK
+94 GSHRQENK

-129 TDVEELTALLRGAD
+129 TDVEELTALLRGAG

-155 RKLRANEIEA
+155 RKLRASEIEA
-165 AASAGRAHNSR
+165 AASAGGAHSSR
-176 KGEKEPLA
+176 KGDNEPLA
-184 SKGKESSDGGSS
+184 SKGKESADGGSS
-196 PAQLEDLE
+196 VLEDLE

-213 RELRSEQRGEPHKPD
+213 RELRCEQRGEPQKPD
-228 AQDPASGT
+228 AQDPPSGT
-236 LLLLDPLHPPCCS
+236 LLLLDPLHPPRCS
-249 SSLELEPQRRAEP
+249 SSSELEPQQRAEP

-275 AEQPCTQEGAGEG
+275 AEQPCASPTSPCAQEGDG
-288 LGQPEAGGSGEPSQ
+288 EAGGSGGSSQ
-302 GGPEH
+302 GEPE
-307 QETPATTGDSCPV
+307 QQAAPATTGDSCPA
-320 EETRRRLPS
+320 EETRQRLPS
-329 DGNQNSQV
+329 NGSRSSQV
-337 SICVKSQVPEKPAS
+337 SVCVKSQAPEKPAS
-351 SANKTTRAEPA
+351 AANKTRAEPT

-385 AQPGPRSCSQKW
+385 AQPAPRSCSQKW
-397 ESPGKGSWVL
+397 ESPGKGSWAL
-407 QQQLLRPQGAC
+407 QQQLLRPQG
-418 GSQAASAQRTADL
+418 AQRTADL

-437 GLSPAPPGHAAL
+437 GLSPVPPGHAAL

-461 SSRAEHHTSSSEAQA
+461 SSRAERRTSSSEAEA

-505 TSPQRPIENAEGSSS
+505 TSPQRPIENAVGSSS
-520 GTEEPGA
+520 CTEEPGT

-535 CPAQPQPPACGTKA
+535 RPARPQPPACGTKA

-570 QPVSNRIVGV
+570 QPVSSRIVGA

-623 RPQVPVPEPELPNG
+623 QPQVPVPEPELSNG

-644 EPEKRNKLSAE
+644 EPERRSKLSAE
-655 ELSRIEEEDVLDKM
+655 ELSRIEEEEVLDKM
-669 LDQTSDFEERRLI
+669 LDQTLDFEERRLI

-699 ERGQRLEEVK
+699 ERGQRLQEVK

-742 TEHLVQSKDGTKTSR
+742 TEHLVQSNDGTKTSR
-757 MTTVESSYTKRSDNG
+757 MTTVESSYTKRSENG

-817 KELLKAQILPKTSA
+817 KELLKAQSLPKTSA

-918 DYTQLTPQNRRRNF
+918 DYTQLTPQNRRHNF

>member
-1 MWIRACREIDVRKW
+1 MSEENLLSMDEGALRK
-15 GLPRPGMLPSPLRH
+15 LL
-29 LPPAAAA
+29 
-36 PRIGP
+36 
-41 PAAGREAEQT
+41 EAT
-51 LRLETTPDLAE
+51 LDLAE

-94 GSRRQENK
+94 GSHRQENK

-129 TDVEELTALLRGAD
+129 TDVEELTALLRGAG

-165 AASAGRAHNSR
+165 AASAGRAHSSW
-176 KGEKEPLA
+176 KGENEPLA
-184 SKGKESSDGGSS
+184 SKGKESADGGSS
-196 PAQLEDLE
+196 VLEDLE
-204 ERERIRAQI
+204 EQERIRAQI
-213 RELRSEQRGEPHKPD
+213 RELRSEQRGEPQKPD
-228 AQDPASGT
+228 AQDLASGT
-236 LLLLDPLHPPCCS
+236 LLLLDPLHPPRCS
-249 SSLELEPQRRAEP
+249 SSSELEPQQRAEP

-275 AEQPCTQEGAGEG
+275 AEQPCVSPTSPCAQEGDDEG
-288 LGQPEAGGSGEPSQ
+288 LSQPEAGGSEGLSQ
-302 GGPEH
+302 GGPEQ
-307 QETPATTGDSCPV
+307 QEAPATTGDSCPA
-320 EETRRRLPS
+320 EETHQRLPS
-329 DGNQNSQV
+329 NGSRSSQV
-337 SICVKSQVPEKPAS
+337 SVCVKSQAPEKPAS
-351 SANKTTRAEPA
+351 TANKTRAEPT

-407 QQQLLRPQGAC
+407 QQQLLRPQGA
-418 GSQAASAQRTADL
+418 QRTADL

-461 SSRAEHHTSSSEAQA
+461 SSRTERRTSSSEAEA

-500 QGGRL
+500 QSGQL
-505 TSPQRPIENAEGSSS
+505 TSPKRPIENAVGSSS
-520 GTEEPGA
+520 CTEEPGT

-535 CPAQPQPPACGTKA
+535 SPAWPQPPACGTKA
-549 SARDEDTMKTLFTIE
+549 STRDEDAMKTLFTIE

-570 QPVSNRIVGV
+570 QPDSSRIVSA
-580 PGSQRA
+580 PGSQRT

-599 SSSSTASGTGRVSTA
+599 SNSSTASGTSRVSTA

-623 RPQVPVPEPELPNG
+623 QPQVPVPEPELSNG

-644 EPEKRNKLSAE
+644 EPEKRSKLSAE
-655 ELSRIEEEDVLDKM
+655 ELSRIEEEEVLDKM
-669 LDQTSDFEERRLI
+669 LDQTLDFEERRLI

-699 ERGQRLEEVK
+699 ERGQRLQEVK
-709 SQAAAGKTGHATETT
+709 SQAAAGKTGRATENT

-742 TEHLVQSKDGTKTSR
+742 TEHLVQSNDGTKTSR
-757 MTTVESSYTKRSDNG
+757 MRTVESSYTKRSENG

-806 AALERRQAEKK
+806 ATLERRQAEKK
-817 KELLKAQILPKTSA
+817 KELLKAQSLPKTSA

-905 FCALVHNFFPEAF
+905 FCALVHNFFPQAF

>member
-1 MWIRACREIDVRKW
+1 MSEENLLSMDEGALRK
-15 GLPRPGMLPSPLRH
+15 LL
-29 LPPAAAA
+29 
-36 PRIGP
+36 
-41 PAAGREAEQT
+41 EAT
-51 LRLETTPDLAE
+51 LDLAE

-94 GSRRQENK
+94 GSHRQENK

-129 TDVEELTALLRGAD
+129 TDVEELTALLRGAG

-155 RKLRANEIEA
+155 RKLRAKEIEA
-165 AASAGRAHNSR
+165 AASAGRTHGSR
-176 KGEKEPLA
+176 KGENEPLA
-184 SKGKESSDGGSS
+184 SKEKESPDGGSS
-196 PAQLEDLE
+196 VTQPEDLE
-204 ERERIRAQI
+204 EREQIRAKI
-213 RELRSEQRGEPHKPD
+213 RELRSEQRREPQKPD

-236 LLLLDPLHPPCCS
+236 LLLLDPLPPPHCS
-249 SSLELEPQRRAEP
+249 SSSELEPQQRADP

-267 QSPEPGPG
+267 QSPEPSPG
-275 AEQPCTQEGAGEG
+275 AEQPCASLTSPCAQEGDGEG
-288 LGQPEAGGSGEPSQ
+288 FGQPEAGGSGEPSQ
-302 GGPEH
+302 GEPEQ
-307 QETPATTGDSCPV
+307 QEAPATTGDSCPA
-320 EETRRRLPS
+320 EETCRRLPS
-329 DGNQNSQV
+329 NRSQSSQV
-337 SICVKSQVPEKPAS
+337 SSCVKSQAPEKPAS
-351 SANKTTRAEPA
+351 TANKTRAAPTHDVPGTPAPQDLSRHTHMPSAPFSPLLAHSTEPA

-397 ESPGKGSWVL
+397 ETPGKGSWVL
-407 QQQLLRPQGAC
+407 QQQLLRPQGAW
-418 GSQAASAQRTADL
+418 GSKAGGAQCTADL

-437 GLSPAPPGHAAL
+437 GLSPAPLGHAAL
-449 RGAKEG
+449 RGVKEG

-461 SSRAEHHTSSSEAQA
+461 SSRAERRTSSSEAEA
-476 AMAGGPACPKE
+476 AIAGGPACPKE

-500 QGGRL
+500 QGSLL
-505 TSPQRPIENAEGSSS
+505 TSHQRPIENAEGSSS

-535 CPAQPQPPACGTKA
+535 RPARPQPPACGTKA
-549 SARDEDTMKTLFTIE
+549 SARDEDPMKTLFTIE

-570 QPVSNRIVGV
+570 QPLSSRVVGA

-599 SSSSTASGTGRVSTA
+599 SSTGTGRVSTA
-614 SKMEAELVE
+614 SKMEAELAE
-623 RPQVPVPEPELPNG
+623 QPQVLVPEPELPNG

-644 EPEKRNKLSAE
+644 EPEKRSKLSAE

-682 RSAMRELRQRK
+682 RTAMRELRQRK
-693 REQRDK
+693 RD
-699 ERGQRLEEVK
+699 
-709 SQAAAGKTGHATETT
+709 
-724 TRQSAQSADGSA
+724 
-736 RHTLTK
+736 
-742 TEHLVQSKDGTKTSR
+742 DGTRTSR
-757 MTTVESSYTKRSDNG
+757 MTTVESSYTKRSENG

-817 KELLKAQILPKTSA
+817 KELLKAQSLPKTSA